1 MYRRLRKRD
10 TDGKQQKKKK
20 KLVESDRWEDGGE

>member
-20 KLVESDRWEDGGE
+20 LVESDRWEDGGE